1 MLGLEDRT
9 RCLAHGRYSVGDDLK
24 LGLQVRVASEPAKAG
39 SVYALSCWFAKSRF
53 GPCVFGR
60 RGLKAVA
67 DAVGGSSVAGKEEG
81 GGRA

>member
-1 MLGLEDRT
+1 MG
-9 RCLAHGRYSVGDDLK
+9 
-24 LGLQVRVASEPAKAG
+24 ASEPAEAG

-60 RGLKAVA
+60 KGLKAVA
-67 DAVGGSSVAGKEEG
+67 DAVGGSRVAGREEG